1 MFLREYERGETM
13 LLEEISLSPQ
23 DILEKEFKID
33 TRGYRPQEVDRFL
46 DLIIADYS
54 KLISMVKK
62 LNDEN
67 KDLMDEILN
76 LKKELR
82 NTKEKLDLLKTS
94 DKEITNVDLLRRISQ
109 LEKVIYGDK
118 E

>member
-46 DLIIADYS
+46 DLIIGDYAKFVS
-54 KLISMVKK
+54 ILKK
-62 LNDEN
+62 VTDEN
-67 KDLMDEILN
+67 KDLVEENMN
-76 LKKELR
+76 LKRELR
-82 NTKEKLDLLKTS
+82 NTKDKLDLLKTT
-94 DKEITNVDLLRRISQ
+94 DKEVTNVDLLRRISQ
-109 LEKVIYGDK
+109 LEKIIYGEK